1 MGSRVQNL
9 NSTVSRMALWWYNN
23 GMNNDKNDIAKV
35 LADNIAYYRK
45 KLNLTQLELAE
56 KLNYSDKSISKWE
69 RAEGVPDIYV
79 LRELSLFFG
88 VPIDALVSK
97 RKQPFS
103 LLKNKFILAYFYASI
118 FLVIGVALFGILNLL
133 DVDYENWKVIVYS
146 SVFSSLTLFIF
157 YLVWKIKLA
166 IYSYLT
172 TSVWL
177 LAFSIT
183 LIVNQPGNYWV
194 YIITAP
200 VYALLL
206 FLIYILY
213 HKKHK

>member
-79 LRELSLFFG
+79 LKELSLFFG

-118 FLVIGVALFGILNLL
+118 FLVIGVALFGKLNLQFI
-133 DVDYENWKVIVYS
+133 VILQHRYG
-146 SVFSSLTLFIF
+146 
-157 YLVWKIKLA
+157 Y
-166 IYSYLT
+166 
-172 TSVWL
+172 
-177 LAFSIT
+177 
-183 LIVNQPGNYWV
+183 
-194 YIITAP
+194 
-200 VYALLL
+200 
-206 FLIYILY
+206 
-213 HKKHK
+213 